1 MLIATITTVARI
13 NSKTVQRS
21 QRFFPD
27 RPDNIS
33 RDKRQLNLKAGF
45 NITCTIAVRSLRSIF
60 KLNCLYYNGRSS
72 SNFVAT
78 FAEYCNTRKGL

>member
-1 MLIATITTVARI
+1 MLIAAITTVAKI

-27 RPDNIS
+27 RSDNIS

-45 NITCTIAVRSLRSIF
+45 NIICTIAVRSLRSPEF
-60 KLNCLYYNGRSS
+60 LS
-72 SNFVAT
+72 
-78 FAEYCNTRKGL
+78 